1 MLAEYVQKRLEEGN
15 AFIIIQ
21 VPPRHGKSELFSVY
35 LPSWWRGNHPDENV
49 LLVSY
54 GADLAQGFS
63 YRSREIF
70 REMGPELWGLQLSQ
84 ASSSKSTWEAE
95 GHRGQMNAA
104 GVGGPITGK
113 GAHVAIIDD
122 PVKGWEEAHSKNL
135 RDKTWEW
142 YQSVFRTRLE
152 PGGSIILI
160 MTRWHEDDLAGR
172 LIKQK
177 DGDPWEVIRLPAIAE
192 EEDPLG
198 REPGEALCPE
208 RYDERSLASI
218 RTAVGGYVWEA
229 LYQQRPRQEEG
240 ELFKRQDFLYFHRDG
255 DAYVLDTP
263 YGVRRYPVSEC
274 WTFQT
279 CDPAVSTKA
288 SADYFVLGTFAVTPH
303 NDLLVLDIMRDR
315 LQGPDQPDLM
325 RRYYER
331 FRPSFQAVESGAM
344 GLNLYQAVVR
354 AGLPVRELKAEADKR
369 TRALP
374 AAARYQARTVYH
386 LRNAPWLDSA
396 EAELLA
402 FPHGANDDQ
411 VDVISYAAIVLAEY
425 SGDVYEETL
434 EDGVDFGIG

>member
-21 VPPRHGKSELFSVY
+21 IPPRHGKSELFSVY

-70 REMGPELWGLQLSQ
+70 RETGPELWGLQLSQ

-152 PGGSIILI
+152 PGGSIIII

-192 EEDPLG
+192 GEDPLG

-288 SADYFVLGTFAVTPH
+288 SADYFVLGTFVVTPY